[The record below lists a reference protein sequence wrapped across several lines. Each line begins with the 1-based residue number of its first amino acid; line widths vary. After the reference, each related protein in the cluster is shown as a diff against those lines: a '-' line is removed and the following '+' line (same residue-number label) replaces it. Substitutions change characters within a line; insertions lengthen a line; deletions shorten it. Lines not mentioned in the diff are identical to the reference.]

1 MTEEEGNTTIQ
12 ADMDLRKLGVLLEE
26 ALQSQHMTHRPV
38 LTTKTY
44 HAYRRFL
51 KGDTDPKMSGG
62 LQEVMILMQKQQGLM
77 YQDLDQ
83 KMSDGHQSLLS
94 DGRVH
99 MYIRFTQ
106 MMDCTLWVILVSVC
120 ASASD
125 ETMHCS
131 CLEQS

>member
-38 LTTKTY
+38 LTRKTY
-44 HAYRRFL
+44 RAYRRFL

-62 LQEVMILMQKQQGLM
+62 LQEVMVLMQKQQGLM

-83 KMSDGHQSLLS
+83 KMSDGHQSLL
-94 DGRVH
+94 
-99 MYIRFTQ
+99 
-106 MMDCTLWVILVSVC
+106 
-120 ASASD
+120 
-125 ETMHCS
+125 
-131 CLEQS
+131 